1 MSKQG
6 MRLESRGGWSQMQ
19 GALNAPLRSA
29 AVTGGEGV
37 TLAGHIGGGEEQA
50 G

>member
-1 MSKQG
+1 
-6 MRLESRGGWSQMQ
+6 MRLESQGGWGQMQ

-29 AVTGGEGV
+29 AVAGGEGV
-37 TLAGHIGGGEEQA
+37 TLAGHIGWREEQA